1 MILVIRLRK
10 PDRRRFRSSINIR
23 RTRRREYFYASISVL
38 LVKIVLFIFLLVLA
52 DVSYRA
58 LSRKFQGLNPVIKVS
73 VPIIVLIFAV
83 GMLYL
88 IYKNIKQIREL
99 SKEKDKIV

>member
-1 MILVIRLRK
+1 MVIRLRK
-10 PDRRRFRSSINIR
+10 PDRRRFQSSINIR